1 MMSLADIKSKIEAD
15 AMNEAEE
22 ILGQFRAQADGILSE
37 AKQESEK
44 IDQKLQERIH
54 YEENEVR
61 KRKAIVADLEVRKL
75 ILGARREL
83 IDLTFSKA
91 LDVLSSMPKKKYVAF
106 MTKLLES
113 PEVSGDEEVFL
124 CRGEKLLD
132 GEWLDEVN
140 VRRKSNL
147 ILSQERVP
155 GTGGFVLRKGRIDIN
170 CTWDVLLGWI
180 KKDLEAEV
188 VERLFPN
195 S

>member
-1 MMSLADIKSKIEAD
+1 MSLADIKSKIEAD

-113 PEVSGDEEVFL
+113 PEVSGDEEIFL

-140 VRRKSNL
+140 VRRKFNL
-147 ILSQERVP
+147 ILSQERIP

>member
-1 MMSLADIKSKIEAD
+1 MSLADIKSKIEAD

>member
-1 MMSLADIKSKIEAD
+1 MMSLEDIKAKIEAD
-15 AMNEAEE
+15 ARNEAEE
-22 ILGQFRAQADGILSE
+22 ILGQFRAQADEILSE

-44 IDQKLQERIH
+44 LIKKLQERIR

-75 ILGARREL
+75 MLGARREL

-91 LDVLSSMPKKKYVAF
+91 LDVLSGMPKKKYFSF
-106 MTKLLES
+106 MTELLES
-113 PEVSGDEEVFL
+113 SEVAGDEEVFL

-132 GEWLDEVN
+132 GKWLDEVN
-140 VRRKSNL
+140 ARRNFNL

-155 GTGGFVLRKGRIDIN
+155 GAGGFVLRKGRIDIN

-180 KKDLEAEV
+180 KEDLEAEV
-188 VERLFPN
+188 VDRLFPN
-195 S
+195 C

>member
-44 IDQKLQERIH
+44 IDQKLQERIR

-113 PEVSGDEEVFL
+113 PEVSGDEEIFL

-140 VRRKSNL
+140 VRRKFNL
-147 ILSQERVP
+147 ILSQERIP

-195 S
+195 C

>member
-1 MMSLADIKSKIEAD
+1 MSLADIKSKIEAD

-44 IDQKLQERIH
+44 IDQKLQERIR

-113 PEVSGDEEVFL
+113 PEVSGDEEIFL

-140 VRRKSNL
+140 VRRKFNL
-147 ILSQERVP
+147 ILSQERIP

-195 S
+195 C

>member
-113 PEVSGDEEVFL
+113 PEVSGDEEIFL

-147 ILSQERVP
+147 ILSQERIP

-195 S
+195 C

>member
-1 MMSLADIKSKIEAD
+1 MSLADIKSKIEAD

-44 IDQKLQERIH
+44 IDQKLQERIR

-147 ILSQERVP
+147 ILSQERIP

>member
-1 MMSLADIKSKIEAD
+1 MSLADIKSKIEAD

-147 ILSQERVP
+147 ILSQERIP

-170 CTWDVLLGWI
+170 CTWDVLLGWV

-195 S
+195 C

>member
-113 PEVSGDEEVFL
+113 PEVSGDEEIFL

-140 VRRKSNL
+140 VRRKFNL
-147 ILSQERVP
+147 ILSQERIP